1 MRTFFWNSIR
11 YLLSVKRKLSRSIRY
26 LLNSNISKYC
36 LALIIGIAS
45 YSIPIVLIGLG
56 ILINHDGKQ
65 AFKVILISIIGILY
79 SFIFINNIAKI
90 GTNNIDNEFVI
101 ISQYRD
107 YYEGYSMSNNTIVRI
122 YSEEDLNL
130 FSEVNVEGEFKVS
143 KTNPYYSLSKNSILS
158 ISPKE
163 INVLTNGVPFIT
175 DIKDYITQ
183 NLDYSLTKSAAD
195 FAKSLIFG
203 DSSLV
208 EKDVKE
214 DFREIGIL
222 HVIALS
228 GYNFILILGLVN
240 SSLFFIDVRKR
251 GLISIPF
258 GILYLLIA
266 GITNMSGL
274 RALLFFIL
282 NTVFTY
288 HGIYVSKAK
297 LILITLVI
305 FLVLN
310 PLNVY
315 SLSLVLSY
323 SAYLGIITASSFKGN
338 VIKKLLL
345 EQVTVALFTLP
356 SLVVISTSFNLLSI
370 LINIVLSPLVS
381 LLSLVLVIA
390 QILTPLLSL
399 CDAAIRLVLK
409 LTSNLSKISV
419 MISPAIFL
427 LTLLFLMFMLAKIFK
442 ISRI

>member
-11 YLLSVKRKLSRSIRY
+11 SLLSVKRKLSRSIRY
-26 LLNSNISKYC
+26 LLNSTQSKYC
-36 LALIIGIAS
+36 LALIIGITS
-45 YSIPIVLIGLG
+45 YSIPIVLIGLLF
-56 ILINHDGKQ
+56 LINHDRKQ
-65 AFKVILISIIGILY
+65 AFQVIIITIIGIFY
-79 SFIFINNIAKI
+79 CSIFLDNIAKI
-90 GTNNIDNEFVI
+90 NTSNIEDEFVI

-107 YYEGYSMSNNTIVRI
+107 YYEGYSLPNNTIVRI
-122 YSEEDLNL
+122 YSTEDLNL
-130 FSEVNVEGEFKVS
+130 FSEVRLAGEFNVS

-163 INVLTNGVPFIT
+163 IHILSPGVPIIS
-175 DIKDYITQ
+175 DIKDYIIQ

-240 SSLFFIDVRKR
+240 SSLFFIDTRKR

-258 GILYLLIA
+258 GILYLLIS
-266 GITNMSGL
+266 GITNLSGL

-288 HGIYVSKAK
+288 YGIYISRTK
-297 LILITLVI
+297 LILFTLVI
-305 FLVLN
+305 FLVIN

-323 SAYLGIITASSFKGN
+323 SAYFGIITASRFKGN

-356 SLVVISTSFNLLSI
+356 SLVVISSSFNLLSI
-370 LINIVLSPLVS
+370 IINILLSPVVS
-381 LLSLVLVIA
+381 LLSLILVIA
-390 QILTPLLSL
+390 QVLTPLLTL
-399 CDAAIRLVLK
+399 CDLFIRLVLK
-409 LTSNLSKISV
+409 LTSSLSEISV

-427 LTLLFLMFMLAKIFK
+427 ATLVILIFILAKIFK
-442 ISRI
+442 TTKL